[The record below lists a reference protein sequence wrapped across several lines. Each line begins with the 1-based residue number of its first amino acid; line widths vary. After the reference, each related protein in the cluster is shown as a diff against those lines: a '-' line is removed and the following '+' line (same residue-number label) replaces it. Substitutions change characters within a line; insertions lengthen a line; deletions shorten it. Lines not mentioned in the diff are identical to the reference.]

1 MKRHEK
7 PQTQKLVTKVKIKA
21 PIQFKGENP
30 IIEEVVNQSIQTRK
44 ILVPIRKK
52 SSNQPFNPVKSQRI
66 SFEPEKCKFCK
77 AAFMKKGEMRRHIA
91 GAHEGK
97 KPYECHIHQ
106 SVLQSPMKG
115 LDIKEK
121 PLEINEK
128 SLEIDEEPLEID
140 EKIDNKLPTDG
151 DVFKISFEPEKCK
164 FCNATFMKKGEMK
177 RHIAGAHEGKKP
189 YECHICNECFLI
201 NSKRLKHIATVHDGK
216 NQLFKCSS
224 CDITFSEKRLLKRH
238 NKSFHGSKKPNI
250 CSICETKFVLWSHL
264 KLHFQMVHEKKK
276 QESKVFDQAIEDVIE
291 NCDDKVK
298 DQQDFAAHEQKKAL
312 EIKEETYKMVDN
324 LIGRLDSDLAKF
336 ETEIKEQEPIN
347 GMFLEW

>member
-1 MKRHEK
+1 MKN
-7 PQTQKLVTKVKIKA
+7 KA

-52 SSNQPFNPVKSQRI
+52 SSNQPFIPVKSQRI

-77 AAFMKKGEMRRHIA
+77 AAFMKKGGMRRHIA

-97 KPYECHIHQ
+97 MPYECH
-106 SVLQSPMKG
+106 V
-115 LDIKEK
+115 
-121 PLEINEK
+121 
-128 SLEIDEEPLEID
+128 
-140 EKIDNKLPTDG
+140 
-151 DVFKISFEPEKCK
+151 
-164 FCNATFMKKGEMK
+164 
-177 RHIAGAHEGKKP
+177 
-189 YECHICNECFLI
+189 CNECFLI

-238 NKSFHGSKKPNI
+238 NKSVHGSKKPNN

-336 ETEIKEQEPIN
+336 ETEIKEQEPIH

>member
-1 MKRHEK
+1 MAKNLAFLDPPSLKFHNRTDINDHLKRHEK
-7 PQTQKLVTKVKIKA
+7 PQIQKLATNVKTKV
-21 PIQFKGENP
+21 PIQVKGENP

-77 AAFMKKGEMRRHIA
+77 AAFMKKGEM
-91 GAHEGK
+91 
-97 KPYECHIHQ
+97 
-106 SVLQSPMKG
+106 
-115 LDIKEK
+115 
-121 PLEINEK
+121 
-128 SLEIDEEPLEID
+128 
-140 EKIDNKLPTDG
+140 
-151 DVFKISFEPEKCK
+151 
-164 FCNATFMKKGEMK
+164 K

-216 NQLFKCSS
+216 SQLFKCPS

-238 NKSFHGSKKPNI
+238 NKSVHGSKKPNN

-264 KLHFQMVHEKKK
+264 ELHFQMVHEKNK

-312 EIKEETYKMVDN
+312 EIKEQTYKMVDN

-336 ETEIKEQEPIN
+336 ETEIKEQEPIH
-347 GMFLEW
+347 GMFLE